1 MLDRPVI
8 ANLAAQF
15 VVLAQDRRLRNR
27 GRRRGGRGSW
37 VRMFRPSDLRGR
49 LRPGSAGERGG
60 GRPRADAAVRSDDL
74 RRGRERADDAAK
86 SGQTSK
92 LFGKLFQNSH
102 VFVQGFP
109 KKSLAVLCDF

>member
-86 SGQTSK
+86 
-92 LFGKLFQNSH
+92 
-102 VFVQGFP
+102 
-109 KKSLAVLCDF
+109 